1 MSAGIGHTQHE
12 PGRHH
17 CLEELTSP
25 VDEEDRVLAGIEIHN
40 TGAPVTAA
48 DEIVYARQR

>member
-1 MSAGIGHTQHE
+1 M
-12 PGRHH
+12 
-17 CLEELTSP
+17 
-25 VDEEDRVLAGIEIHN
+25 DEEDRVLAGIEIHN